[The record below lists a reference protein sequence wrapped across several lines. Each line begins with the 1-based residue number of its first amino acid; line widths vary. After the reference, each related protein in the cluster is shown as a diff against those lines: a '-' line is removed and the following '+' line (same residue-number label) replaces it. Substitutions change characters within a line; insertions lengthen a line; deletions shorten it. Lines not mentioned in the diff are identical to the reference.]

1 MTKNNLFQT
10 VSIIML
16 LIITLSCVSENHEII
31 KDEDGNVRLK
41 CELKNG
47 IRHGKCYHY
56 YPSGA
61 VQVISNWVEGVKDG
75 ESIEYFENGKI
86 KETAMWEDDKLHGE
100 LLRYSDN
107 GYIHNIMGFVSGRPH
122 GLWQQY
128 SSGHPR
134 RATQYVLVKEDQS
147 YANQWWTYD
156 FFGDVK
162 KEQSHYYSIYSEIG
176 DSIKVGETGEF
187 IIKLEA
193 PLLGEY
199 MKLVTGDFDKRFN
212 PIDPA
217 KLDTIDCVGF
227 ECTVKFKFDEKG
239 VHFVQGIIL
248 DGGIGEDVR
257 EIYFMRA
264 ALVY

>member
-86 KETAMWEDDKLHGE
+86 KERGTHKQ
-100 LLRYSDN
+100 LLAAQGHYAKMHN
-107 GYIHNIMGFVSGRPH
+107 GS
-122 GLWQQY
+122 
-128 SSGHPR
+128 
-134 RATQYVLVKEDQS
+134 
-147 YANQWWTYD
+147 
-156 FFGDVK
+156 
-162 KEQSHYYSIYSEIG
+162 
-176 DSIKVGETGEF
+176 
-187 IIKLEA
+187 
-193 PLLGEY
+193 
-199 MKLVTGDFDKRFN
+199 
-212 PIDPA
+212 
-217 KLDTIDCVGF
+217 
-227 ECTVKFKFDEKG
+227 
-239 VHFVQGIIL
+239 
-248 DGGIGEDVR
+248 
-257 EIYFMRA
+257 A
-264 ALVY
+264 AI